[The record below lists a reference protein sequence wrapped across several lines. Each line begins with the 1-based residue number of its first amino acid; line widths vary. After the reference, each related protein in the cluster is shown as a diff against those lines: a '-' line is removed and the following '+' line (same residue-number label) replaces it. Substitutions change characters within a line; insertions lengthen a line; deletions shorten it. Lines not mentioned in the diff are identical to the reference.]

1 MTKKLSIV
9 FLIIIILFSFATTS
23 FASDTSYSPYIED
36 LIEENSNLPYYV
48 ILQNPDTS
56 EYFLI
61 FSSNES
67 AIWCGTDIVFGGF
80 NNKNTKFYKFNGAS
94 WVKFNPTMYYDKN
107 KREYCIEEMEGC
119 HWYVF
124 YNAYNEYDQ
133 LVVEWGEGSNSALKF
148 SNYDIIDTDNDNQ
161 VFFQSTPLVGYL
173 RTEVMPLAMDNVHLE
188 DLRIPIVQI
197 VVLTLVV
204 VVSYLGLRKAWRLLS
219 TLLRRCLII

>member
-67 AIWCGTDIVFGGF
+67 AIWGGTDIVFGGF

-94 WVKFNPTMYYDKN
+94 WVNFQPTIISTRRPYY
-107 KREYCIEEMEGC
+107 IEEMNGC

-133 LVVEWGEGSNSALKF
+133 LVVEWGEGTNSAIKF
-148 SNYDIIDTDNDNQ
+148 SNYDIIHIDNDNQ
-161 VFFQSTPLVGYL
+161 VFFQQTPLQGYL
-173 RTEVMPLAMDNVHLE
+173 MTEVMPKALE
-188 DLRIPIVQI
+188 GVQLETLITQI
-197 VVLTLVV
+197 VKIVGLTLVV